1 MAATSKSHRRWREL
15 SETSRSPVHQTRR
28 RRPSMPETSARFTL
42 ITAARLLDGS
52 GAAPV
57 EQVGLLVENG
67 RVAKLGRAADVQP
80 PEGATVDRRDYG
92 DATILP
98 GLVDA
103 HTHLVAPGDGT
114 LGDDIAK
121 EDDDLLLLQA
131 AKNART
137 LLHSGVTTLREN
149 GAKGKVAF
157 SLREG
162 VRRQLAPGPR
172 MVICGRPIAIT
183 GGHMGYFGSEA
194 DGEVAVRAEV
204 RKLLREGADYIK
216 IVASGGSTRTSD
228 PNRASYTVP
237 ELAAMTD
244 EARRHGKLTAAH
256 CTSAQSV
263 QNCLDAG
270 VDMIIHCI
278 FSEPD
283 GTYHFRP
290 DLVERLVAAKAWVNP
305 TLYVMK
311 AGIER
316 QREAR
321 EREGRLTPEL
331 ETQLEAARRALDV
344 RVDAVRQM
352 SEAGVLM
359 TAGSDSPWGWYAP
372 GEFVH
377 EIHMLAQAG
386 LSFSN
391 AIVAGTAGAADSIGV
406 GAVAGRLL
414 PGRQADV
421 LVVRGNPTR
430 DITDLWKVLDVY
442 QAGRRVERGVA

>member
-1 MAATSKSHRRWREL
+1 
-15 SETSRSPVHQTRR
+15 
-28 RRPSMPETSARFTL
+28 MPEVAPRFTL
-42 ITAARLLDGS
+42 ITADRLIDGS
-52 GAAPV
+52 GAPPVPRGAILLEGDRIVSVGTEAEVRAPS
-57 EQVGLLVENG
+57 G
-67 RVAKLGRAADVQP
+67 AA
-80 PEGATVDRRDYG
+80 VDRQAYAG
-92 DATILP
+92 GTILP

-114 LGDDIAK
+114 LGDDIAR

-162 VRRQLAPGPR
+162 IRRRLAPGPR

-194 DGEVAVRAEV
+194 DGEIAVRAEV
-204 RKLLREGADYIK
+204 RKLIKEGADYIK
-216 IVASGGSTRTSD
+216 ILASGGSTRTSD
-228 PNRASYTVP
+228 PNRASYTVA

-256 CTSAQSV
+256 CTSAQSI

-278 FSEPD
+278 FTEPD
-283 GTYHFRP
+283 GTFRFRP
-290 DLVERLVAAKAWVNP
+290 DLVERLAAARAWVNP

-316 QREAR
+316 MREAR

-331 ETQLEAARRALDV
+331 VAQIERSRRALDV
-344 RVDAVRQM
+344 RVDAVRRM
-352 SEAGVLM
+352 SEAGVRM

-386 LSFSN
+386 LSYGD
-391 AIVAGTAGAADSIGV
+391 AVVAGTAGAADSIGV
-406 GAVAGRLL
+406 GGVSGRLL

-421 LVVRGNPTR
+421 LIVRGDPTR
-430 DITDLWKVLDVY
+430 EITALWDVLDVY
-442 QAGRRVERGVA
+442 QAGRRITRSVA

>member
-1 MAATSKSHRRWREL
+1 MAH
-15 SETSRSPVHQTRR
+15 P
-28 RRPSMPETSARFTL
+28 PARYTL
-42 ITAARLLDGS
+42 ITAARLLDGT

-57 EQVGLLVENG
+57 ERAAVLIDGE
-67 RVAKLGRAADVQP
+67 RVVALGRAAELRV
-80 PEGATVDRRDYG
+80 PEAGVERRDYG

-114 LGDDIAK
+114 LGDDVAR
-121 EDDDLLLLQA
+121 EDDDILLLQA

-162 VRRQLAPGPR
+162 IRRKLAPGPR
-172 MVICGRPIAIT
+172 MVICGRPITIT

-194 DGEVAVRAEV
+194 DGEAAVRAEV
-204 RKLLREGADYIK
+204 RKLLKEGADYIK

-244 EARRHGKLTAAH
+244 EAHRHGKLTAAH

-263 QNCLDAG
+263 QNCLDAD

-278 FSEPD
+278 FTEPD
-283 GTYHFRP
+283 GTYRFRP
-290 DLVERLVAAKAWVNP
+290 DLVERLARAKAWVNP
-305 TLYVMK
+305 TLYVQK

-316 QREAR
+316 RREAF
-321 EREGRLTPEL
+321 ERQGRLTPEL
-331 ETQLEAARRALDV
+331 VTELDAARRALDV
-344 RVDAVRQM
+344 KVDAVRRM
-352 SEAGVLM
+352 TEAGVRM

-386 LSFSN
+386 LSYGD
-391 AIVAGTAGAADSIGV
+391 AIVAGTAGAAASIGV
-406 GAVAGRLL
+406 GPLAGRLA
-414 PGRQADV
+414 PGRTADA
-421 LVVRGNPTR
+421 LIVRGDPTQ
-430 DITDLWKVLDVY
+430 DITALWDVLDVY
-442 QAGRRVERGVA
+442 QAGRRVERGVI

>member
-1 MAATSKSHRRWREL
+1 MT
-15 SETSRSPVHQTRR
+15 ETP
-28 RRPSMPETSARFTL
+28 ARFTL
-42 ITAARLLDGS
+42 ITAARLLDGT
-52 GAAPV
+52 GARPI
-57 EQVGLLVENG
+57 EQAALLVEG
-67 RVAKLGRAADVQP
+67 DRIVSLGRQADVRVTD
-80 PEGATVDRRDYG
+80 GASVDRREYAEG
-92 DATILP
+92 TILP

-114 LGDDIAK
+114 LGDDVAK
-121 EDDDLLLLQA
+121 EDDDILLLQA

-149 GAKGKVAF
+149 GAKGQVAF

-162 VRRQLAPGPR
+162 IRRQLAPGPR

-194 DGEVAVRAEV
+194 DGEAAVRAEV
-204 RKLLREGADYIK
+204 RKLLKEGADYIK

-228 PNRASYTVP
+228 PNRASYTVA
-237 ELAAMTD
+237 ELVAMTD
-244 EARRHGKLTAAH
+244 EAHRHGKLTAAH
-256 CTSAQSV
+256 CTSAQAV
-263 QNCLDAG
+263 QNCLDAD

-278 FSEPD
+278 FTEPD
-283 GTYHFRP
+283 GSYRFRP

-316 QREAR
+316 LREAR
-321 EREGRLTPEL
+321 EREGQLTPDLVAKL
-331 ETQLEAARRALDV
+331 EDSRRALDV
-344 RVDAVRQM
+344 RVDAVRRM
-352 SEAGVLM
+352 SEAGVRM

-386 LSFSN
+386 LSYAD

-406 GAVAGRLL
+406 GGLAGRLA
-414 PGRQADV
+414 PGRLAD
-421 LVVRGNPTR
+421 LMVVRGDPTR
-430 DITDLWKVLDVY
+430 EITALWDVLDVY
-442 QAGRRVERGVA
+442 QAGRRIERGVR

>member
-1 MAATSKSHRRWREL
+1 MTQ
-15 SETSRSPVHQTRR
+15 SP
-28 RRPSMPETSARFTL
+28 PRFTL

-57 EQVGLLVENG
+57 EQAALLIDG
-67 RVAKLGRAADVQP
+67 DRVAGLGRTSDVHVP
-80 PEGATVDRRDYG
+80 DGASVERRDYG
-92 DATILP
+92 VATIMP

-114 LGDDIAK
+114 LGDDVAK
-121 EDDDLLLLQA
+121 EDDDILLLQA

-157 SLREG
+157 SLKEG
-162 VRRQLAPGPR
+162 IRRQLAPGPR
-172 MVICGRPIAIT
+172 MVICGRPIAMT

-194 DGEVAVRAEV
+194 DGESAVRAEV
-204 RKLLREGADYIK
+204 RKLLKEGADYIK
-216 IVASGGSTRTSD
+216 IVASGGTTRTSD
-228 PNRASYTVP
+228 PNRASYTVA

-244 EARRHGKLTAAH
+244 EAHRHGKLTAAH

-263 QNCLDAG
+263 QNCLDAD

-283 GTYHFRP
+283 GTYRFRP
-290 DLVERLVAAKAWVNP
+290 DLVSRLASARAWVNP

-316 QREAR
+316 QREVR
-321 EREGRLTPEL
+321 EREGKLTPEL
-331 ETQLEAARRALDV
+331 VAQLDAARRALDV
-344 RVDAVRQM
+344 RVDAVRRM
-352 SEAGVLM
+352 SEAGVRM

-386 LSFSN
+386 LSYAD
-391 AIVAGTAGAADSIGV
+391 AIVAGTAGAAESIGV
-406 GAVAGRLL
+406 GPAAGRLAI
-414 PGRQADV
+414 GRQADA
-421 LVVRGNPTR
+421 LVVRGDPTR
-430 DITDLWKVLDVY
+430 EITALWDVLDIY
-442 QAGRRVERGVA
+442 QAGRRIERGVT

>member
-1 MAATSKSHRRWREL
+1 M
-15 SETSRSPVHQTRR
+15 
-28 RRPSMPETSARFTL
+28 SAPAPRYTL

-52 GAAPV
+52 GAAAV
-57 EQVGLLVENG
+57 EQAALLIDG
-67 RVAKLGRAADVQP
+67 DRVAALGRAADVHAP
-80 PEGATVDRRDYG
+80 TGAAVDRHDYG
-92 DATILP
+92 AATILP

-114 LGDDIAK
+114 LGDDVAK
-121 EDDDLLLLQA
+121 EDDDILLLQA

-162 VRRQLAPGPR
+162 IRRKLAPGPR
-172 MVICGRPIAIT
+172 MVICGRPITIT

-194 DGEVAVRAEV
+194 DGETAVRAEV
-204 RKLLREGADYIK
+204 RKLLKEGADYIK

-228 PNRASYTVP
+228 PNRASYTVA

-244 EARRHGKLTAAH
+244 EAHRHGKLTAAH

-263 QNCLDAG
+263 QNCLDAD

-278 FSEPD
+278 FNEPD
-283 GTYHFRP
+283 GTYRFRP
-290 DLVERLVAAKAWVNP
+290 DLVERLAKAKAWVNP
-305 TLYVMK
+305 TLYVQK

-331 ETQLEAARRALDV
+331 VTQLDAARRALDV
-344 RVDAVRQM
+344 KLDAVRRM
-352 SEAGVLM
+352 SEAGVRM

-386 LSFSN
+386 LSYSD
-391 AIVAGTAGAADSIGV
+391 AIVAGTAGAAVSIGV
-406 GAVAGRLL
+406 GPAAGRLA
-414 PGRQADV
+414 PGRTADA
-421 LVVRGNPTR
+421 LVVRGDPTR
-430 DITDLWKVLDVY
+430 EVTALWDVLDVY
-442 QAGRRVERGVA
+442 QAGRRVERGTA

>member
-1 MAATSKSHRRWREL
+1 
-15 SETSRSPVHQTRR
+15 
-28 RRPSMPETSARFTL
+28 MPEAAPRFTL
-42 ITAARLLDGS
+42 ITADRLIDGS
-52 GAAPV
+52 GAPPV
-57 EQVGLLVENG
+57 PRGAILLEGDRIVSVGTEAEV
-67 RVAKLGRAADVQP
+67 RATS
-80 PEGATVDRRDYG
+80 GAAVDRQAYAG
-92 DATILP
+92 GTILP

-114 LGDDIAK
+114 LGDDIAR

-162 VRRQLAPGPR
+162 IRRRLAPGPR

-194 DGEVAVRAEV
+194 DGEIAVRAEV
-204 RKLLREGADYIK
+204 RKLIKEGADYIK

-228 PNRASYTVP
+228 PNRASYTVA

-256 CTSAQSV
+256 CTSAQSI

-278 FSEPD
+278 FTEPD
-283 GTYHFRP
+283 GTFRFRP
-290 DLVERLVAAKAWVNP
+290 DLVERLAAARAWVNP

-316 QREAR
+316 MREAR

-331 ETQLEAARRALDV
+331 VAQIERSRRALDV
-344 RVDAVRQM
+344 RVDAVRRM
-352 SEAGVLM
+352 SEAGVRM

-386 LSFSN
+386 LSYGD
-391 AIVAGTAGAADSIGV
+391 AVVAGTAGAADSIGV
-406 GAVAGRLL
+406 GGVSGRLL

-421 LVVRGNPTR
+421 LIVRGDPTR
-430 DITDLWKVLDVY
+430 EITALWDVLDVY
-442 QAGRRVERGVA
+442 QAGRRIARSVA

>member
-1 MAATSKSHRRWREL
+1 
-15 SETSRSPVHQTRR
+15 
-28 RRPSMPETSARFTL
+28 MPESAARFTL
-42 ITAARLLDGS
+42 ITAARLLDGTGS
-52 GAAPV
+52 APAEQAA
-57 EQVGLLVENG
+57 LLVENG
-67 RVAKLGRAADVQP
+67 RVVKLGRAADVRA
-80 PEGATVDRRDYG
+80 PEGASVDRKDYG

-121 EDDDLLLLQA
+121 EDDDFLLLQA

-194 DGEVAVRAEV
+194 NGEVAVRAEV
-204 RKLLREGADYIK
+204 RTLLKEGADYIK

-228 PNRASYTVP
+228 PNRASYTVA

-256 CTSAQSV
+256 CTSAQSI

-278 FSEPD
+278 FTEPD

-331 ETQLEAARRALDV
+331 EAQFEAARRALDV

-386 LSFSN
+386 LSYSE

-414 PGRQADV
+414 PGRSADV
-421 LVVRGNPTR
+421 LVVRGDPTR
-430 DITDLWKVLDVY
+430 DITTLWNILDVY
-442 QAGRRVERGVA
+442 QSGHRVARE

>member
-1 MAATSKSHRRWREL
+1 M
-15 SETSRSPVHQTRR
+15 
-28 RRPSMPETSARFTL
+28 
-42 ITAARLLDGS
+42 
-52 GAAPV
+52 
-57 EQVGLLVENG
+57 
-67 RVAKLGRAADVQP
+67 
-80 PEGATVDRRDYG
+80 
-92 DATILP
+92 
-98 GLVDA
+98 
-103 HTHLVAPGDGT
+103 
-114 LGDDIAK
+114 
-121 EDDDLLLLQA
+121 
-131 AKNART
+131 
-137 LLHSGVTTLREN
+137 TTLREN

-162 VRRQLAPGPR
+162 VRRQLTPGPR

-194 DGEVAVRAEV
+194 NGEVAVRAEV
-204 RKLLREGADYIK
+204 RKLLKEGADYIK

-228 PNRASYTVP
+228 PNRASYTVA

-256 CTSAQSV
+256 CTSGQSI

-278 FSEPD
+278 FTEPD

-331 ETQLEAARRALDV
+331 EAQFEAARRALDV

-372 GEFVH
+372 RRIRPRDPH
-377 EIHMLAQAG
+377 A
-386 LSFSN
+386 
-391 AIVAGTAGAADSIGV
+391 
-406 GAVAGRLL
+406 R
-414 PGRQADV
+414 PGRAV
-421 LVVRGNPTR
+421 PTR
-430 DITDLWKVLDVY
+430 RRSWPVPRAPPIRSAWAPWP
-442 QAGRRVERGVA
+442 AGSFPAAPPTCWSCAAIPPATSPHCGTLSTSTSQVIA

>member
-1 MAATSKSHRRWREL
+1 MTEART
-15 SETSRSPVHQTRR
+15 
-28 RRPSMPETSARFTL
+28 RFTIL
-42 ITAARLLDGS
+42 TADRLLDGS
-52 GAAPV
+52 DVAARSPAALLFEDGRIVRIGAPADIHAP
-57 EQVGLLVENG
+57 
-67 RVAKLGRAADVQP
+67 A
-80 PEGATVDRRDYG
+80 GAEARRFDYG

-114 LGDDIAK
+114 LGDDIAR

-162 VRRQLAPGPR
+162 IRRELAPGPR
-172 MVICGRPIAIT
+172 MVICGRPIAMT

-204 RKLLREGADYIK
+204 RKLLKEGADYIK
-216 IVASGGSTRTSD
+216 ISATGGSTRSSN
-228 PNRASYTVP
+228 PNRASYTVA
-237 ELAAMTD
+237 ELVAITD
-244 EARRHGKLTAAH
+244 EARRHDKLTAAH
-256 CTSAQSV
+256 CTSAQGV

-278 FSEPD
+278 FNEPD
-283 GTYHFRP
+283 GSYRYRP
-290 DLVERLVAAKAWVNP
+290 ELVERLVAARAWVNP
-305 TLYVMK
+305 TLYVQK
-311 AGIER
+311 AGIDR
-316 QREAR
+316 QREVR
-321 EREGRLTPEL
+321 EAQGRLTPEL
-331 ETQLEAARRALDV
+331 SAELDLARRALDV
-344 RVDAVRQM
+344 KVAAVGRM
-352 SEAGVLM
+352 IEAGVRM

-377 EIHMLAQAG
+377 EIDMLAQAG
-386 LSFSN
+386 LSHGD

-406 GAVAGRLL
+406 GHVAGRLA
-414 PGRQADV
+414 PDRPADV
-421 LVVRGNPTR
+421 LVVRGDPTR
-430 DITDLWKVLDVY
+430 EITALWKVLDVF
-442 QAGRRVERGVA
+442 QAGRRIERHVA

>member
-1 MAATSKSHRRWREL
+1 MTQ
-15 SETSRSPVHQTRR
+15 P
-28 RRPSMPETSARFTL
+28 SARFTL
-42 ITAARLLDGS
+42 ITAARLLDGT
-52 GAAPV
+52 GAAAV
-57 EQVGLLVENG
+57 EQAALLIDG
-67 RVAKLGRAADVQP
+67 DRVADLGRASDVHVAD
-80 PEGATVDRRDYG
+80 GASVERRDYG
-92 DATILP
+92 AATILP

-114 LGDDIAK
+114 LGDDVAR
-121 EDDDLLLLQA
+121 EDDDILLLQA

-194 DGEVAVRAEV
+194 DGEAAVRAEV
-204 RKLLREGADYIK
+204 RKLLKEGADYIK

-228 PNRASYTVP
+228 PNRASYTVA

-244 EARRHGKLTAAH
+244 EAHRHGKLTAAH
-256 CTSAQSV
+256 CTCAQSV
-263 QNCLDAG
+263 QNCLDAD

-278 FSEPD
+278 FNEPD
-283 GTYHFRP
+283 GTYRFRP
-290 DLVERLVAAKAWVNP
+290 DLVARLAAARAWVNP

-316 QREAR
+316 QREVR

-331 ETQLEAARRALDV
+331 TAQLDAARHALDV
-344 RVDAVRQM
+344 RVDAVRRM
-352 SEAGVLM
+352 SEAGVRM

-386 LSFSN
+386 LSY
-391 AIVAGTAGAADSIGV
+391 ADAVVAGTAGAAESIGV
-406 GAVAGRLL
+406 GTLAGRLAR
-414 PGRQADV
+414 GRPADA
-421 LVVRGNPTR
+421 LVVRGDPTR
-430 DITDLWKVLDVY
+430 DITAL
-442 QAGRRVERGVA
+442 

>member
-1 MAATSKSHRRWREL
+1 MAPP
-15 SETSRSPVHQTRR
+15 SPRY
-28 RRPSMPETSARFTL
+28 TL
-42 ITAARLLDGS
+42 LTAARLLDGS
-52 GAAPV
+52 GGAAV
-57 EQVGLLVENG
+57 DQAALLIDG
-67 RVAKLGRAADVQP
+67 DRVAGLGRAADVHAP
-80 PEGATVDRRDYG
+80 DGATVERRDYG
-92 DATILP
+92 AATILP

-121 EDDDLLLLQA
+121 EDDDILLLQA

-162 VRRQLAPGPR
+162 IRRRLAPGPR
-172 MVICGRPIAIT
+172 MVVCGRPITIT

-194 DGEVAVRAEV
+194 DGETAVRAEV
-204 RKLLREGADYIK
+204 RTLLKEGADYIK

-228 PNRASYTVP
+228 PNRASYTVA

-244 EARRHGKLTAAH
+244 EAHRHGKLTAAH
-256 CTSAQSV
+256 CTSALSV
-263 QNCLDAG
+263 QNCLDAD

-278 FSEPD
+278 FAEPD
-283 GTYHFRP
+283 GTYRFRP
-290 DLVERLVAAKAWVNP
+290 DLVERLATAKAWVNP
-305 TLYVMK
+305 TLYVQK
-311 AGIER
+311 AAIER
-316 QREAR
+316 QRAAR

-331 ETQLEAARRALDV
+331 VAQLDDARRALDLK
-344 RVDAVRQM
+344 VDAVRRM
-352 SEAGVLM
+352 SEAGVRM

-386 LSFSN
+386 LSYSD
-391 AIVAGTAGAADSIGV
+391 AIVAGTADAAESIGV
-406 GAVAGRLL
+406 GPAAGRLAK
-414 PGRQADV
+414 GRLADA
-421 LVVRGNPTR
+421 LVVRGDPTKE
-430 DITDLWKVLDVY
+430 ITALWNVLDVY
-442 QAGRRVERGVA
+442 QAGRRVERGVL

>member
-1 MAATSKSHRRWREL
+1 
-15 SETSRSPVHQTRR
+15 
-28 RRPSMPETSARFTL
+28 MPESAARFTL
-42 ITAARLLDGS
+42 ITAARLLDGTGS
-52 GAAPV
+52 APAEQAA
-57 EQVGLLVENG
+57 LLVENG
-67 RVAKLGRAADVQP
+67 RVVKLGRAADVRA
-80 PEGATVDRRDYG
+80 PEGASVDRKDYG

-121 EDDDLLLLQA
+121 EDDDFLLLQA

-162 VRRQLAPGPR
+162 VRRRLAPGPR

-194 DGEVAVRAEV
+194 NGEVAVRAEV
-204 RKLLREGADYIK
+204 RKLLKEGADYIK

-256 CTSAQSV
+256 CTSAQSI
-263 QNCLDAG
+263 QNCLEAG

-278 FSEPD
+278 FTEPD
-283 GTYHFRP
+283 GTYRFRP

-321 EREGRLTPEL
+321 AREGRLTPEL
-331 ETQLEAARRALDV
+331 ETQFEASRRSLDV

-386 LSFSN
+386 LSYSD
-391 AIVAGTAGAADSIGV
+391 AIVAGTAGAADSIGA
-406 GAVAGRLL
+406 GAVAGRLVA
-414 PGRQADV
+414 GRPADV
-421 LVVRGNPTR
+421 LVVRGDPTR
-430 DITDLWKVLDVY
+430 EITALWNILDVY
-442 QAGRRVERGVA
+442 QSGHRVARE

>member
-1 MAATSKSHRRWREL
+1 MPTP
-15 SETSRSPVHQTRR
+15 SP
-28 RRPSMPETSARFTL
+28 RFTL
-42 ITAARLLDGS
+42 ITAARLLDGA
-52 GAAPV
+52 GARPI
-57 EQVGLLVENG
+57 EQAALLVEG
-67 RVAKLGRAADVQP
+67 DRIVSLGRQADVRVTD
-80 PEGATVDRRDYG
+80 GASVDRREYAEG
-92 DATILP
+92 TILP

-114 LGDDIAK
+114 LGDDVAK
-121 EDDDLLLLQA
+121 EDDDILLLQA

-149 GAKGKVAF
+149 GAKGQVAF

-162 VRRQLAPGPR
+162 IRRQLAPGPR

-194 DGEVAVRAEV
+194 DGEAAVRAEV
-204 RKLLREGADYIK
+204 RKLLKEGADYIK

-228 PNRASYTVP
+228 PNRASYTVA
-237 ELAAMTD
+237 ELVAMTD
-244 EARRHGKLTAAH
+244 EAHRHGKLTAAH
-256 CTSAQSV
+256 CTSAQAV
-263 QNCLDAG
+263 QNCLDAD

-278 FSEPD
+278 FTEPD
-283 GTYHFRP
+283 GTYRFRP

-316 QREAR
+316 LREAR
-321 EREGRLTPEL
+321 EREGQLTPDLVAKL
-331 ETQLEAARRALDV
+331 EDSRRALDV
-344 RVDAVRQM
+344 RVDAVRRM
-352 SEAGVLM
+352 SEAGVRM

-386 LSFSN
+386 LSYSD

-406 GAVAGRLL
+406 GGLAGRLA
-414 PGRQADV
+414 PGRLADFMI
-421 LVVRGNPTR
+421 VRGDPTR
-430 DITDLWKVLDVY
+430 EITALWDVLDVY
-442 QAGRRVERGVA
+442 QAGRRIERGVP

>member
-1 MAATSKSHRRWREL
+1 MAEPA
-15 SETSRSPVHQTRR
+15 
-28 RRPSMPETSARFTL
+28 ARFTL
-42 ITAARLLDGS
+42 ISAARLLDGR
-52 GAAPV
+52 GGPPIGPAA
-57 EQVGLLVENG
+57 LLIEG
-67 RVAKLGRAADVQP
+67 ERVADLGRAADVHP
-80 PEGATVDRRDYG
+80 AAGASVERRDYG
-92 DATILP
+92 AATILP

-121 EDDDLLLLQA
+121 EDDDILLLQA

-162 VRRQLAPGPR
+162 IRRRLAPGPR

-194 DGEVAVRAEV
+194 DGEAAVRAEV
-204 RKLLREGADYIK
+204 RKLLKEGADYIK

-228 PNRASYTVP
+228 PNRASYTVA

-244 EARRHGKLTAAH
+244 EAHRHGKLTAAH
-256 CTSAQSV
+256 CTSALSV
-263 QNCLDAG
+263 QNCLDAD

-278 FSEPD
+278 FNEPD
-283 GTYHFRP
+283 GSYRYRP
-290 DLVERLVAAKAWVNP
+290 DLVERLARAGAWVNP
-305 TLYVMK
+305 TLYVQK

-316 QREAR
+316 QRETR
-321 EREGRLTPEL
+321 RQEGRLTPEL
-331 ETQLEAARRALDV
+331 IAQLDEASRALDV
-344 RVDAVRQM
+344 KIDAVQRM
-352 SEAGVLM
+352 SEAGVRM

-386 LSFSN
+386 LSCAD
-391 AIVAGTAGAADSIGV
+391 AIVAGTAGAATSIGV
-406 GAVAGRLL
+406 GPMAGLL
-414 PGRQADV
+414 ARGRTADA
-421 LVVRGNPTR
+421 LVVRGDPTTE
-430 DITDLWKVLDVY
+430 ITALWDVLDVY
-442 QAGRRVERGVA
+442 QAGRRVERDVV

>member
-1 MAATSKSHRRWREL
+1 MPISVLVALDGPLTTRPGDATLAAHMAGP
-15 SETSRSPVHQTRR
+15 PV
-28 RRPSMPETSARFTL
+28 RFAL
-42 ITAARLLDGS
+42 ITAARLFDGS
-52 GAAPV
+52 GARPV
-57 EQVGLLVENG
+57 ERAALVIEGDRIVAVG
-67 RVAKLGRAADVQP
+67 AAADVSVP
-80 PEGATVDRRDYG
+80 DTSVERRDYG

-114 LGDDIAK
+114 LGDDVAK
-121 EDDDLLLLQA
+121 EDDDILLLQA

-149 GAKGKVAF
+149 GAKGRVAF

-162 VRRQLAPGPR
+162 IRRQLAPGPR
-172 MVICGRPIAIT
+172 MVICGRPITIT

-194 DGEVAVRAEV
+194 DGEAAVRAEV
-204 RKLLREGADYIK
+204 RKLLKEGADYIK

-228 PNRASYTVP
+228 PNRASYTVA

-244 EARRHGKLTAAH
+244 EAHRHGKLTAAH
-256 CTSAQSV
+256 CTCAASIE
-263 QNCLDAG
+263 NCLDAG

-278 FSEPD
+278 FNEPD
-283 GTYHFRP
+283 GTYRYRA
-290 DLVERLVAAKAWVNP
+290 DLVERLARAKAWVNP
-305 TLYVMK
+305 TLYVQH

-316 QREAR
+316 QRATR

-331 ETQLEAARRALDV
+331 VAELDLARRALDV
-344 RVDAVRQM
+344 KIDAVRRM
-352 SEAGVLM
+352 SEAGVRM

-386 LSFSN
+386 LSYSD
-391 AIVAGTAGAADSIGV
+391 AIVAGTAGAAESIAV
-406 GAVAGRLL
+406 GAGAGRLAA
-414 PGRQADV
+414 GRLADV
-421 LVVRGNPTR
+421 LVVRGDPTR
-430 DITDLWKVLDVY
+430 EITALWDVLDVY
-442 QAGRRVERGVA
+442 QAGRRIQRGS

>member
-1 MAATSKSHRRWREL
+1 MAEPA
-15 SETSRSPVHQTRR
+15 
-28 RRPSMPETSARFTL
+28 ARFTL
-42 ITAARLLDGS
+42 ISAARLLDGR
-52 GAAPV
+52 GGLPVGPAA
-57 EQVGLLVENG
+57 LLIEG
-67 RVAKLGRAADVQP
+67 ERVADLGRAADVHP
-80 PEGATVDRRDYG
+80 PAGASVERRDYG
-92 DATILP
+92 AATILP

-114 LGDDIAK
+114 LGDDITR
-121 EDDDLLLLQA
+121 EDDDILLLQA

-162 VRRQLAPGPR
+162 IRRRLAPGPR

-194 DGEVAVRAEV
+194 DGEAAVRAEV
-204 RKLLREGADYIK
+204 RKLLKEGADYIK

-228 PNRASYTVP
+228 PNRASYTVA

-244 EARRHGKLTAAH
+244 EAHRHGRLTAAH
-256 CTSAQSV
+256 CTSALSV
-263 QNCLDAG
+263 QNCLDAD

-278 FSEPD
+278 FNEPD
-283 GTYHFRP
+283 GSYRYRP
-290 DLVERLVAAKAWVNP
+290 DLVERLAKAGAWVNP
-305 TLYVMK
+305 TLYVQK

-316 QREAR
+316 QRETR
-321 EREGRLTPEL
+321 RQEGRLTPAL
-331 ETQLEAARRALDV
+331 IAQLDEASRALDV
-344 RVDAVRQM
+344 KVDAVRRM
-352 SEAGVLM
+352 SEAGVRM

-386 LSFSN
+386 LSYAD
-391 AIVAGTAGAADSIGV
+391 AIVAGTAGAATSIGV
-406 GAVAGRLL
+406 GPMAGLL
-414 PGRQADV
+414 ARGRTADA
-421 LVVRGNPTR
+421 LVVRGDPTAE
-430 DITDLWKVLDVY
+430 ITALWDVLDVY
-442 QAGRRVERGVA
+442 QAGRRVERGVV

>member
-1 MAATSKSHRRWREL
+1 MAPP
-15 SETSRSPVHQTRR
+15 SPRY
-28 RRPSMPETSARFTL
+28 TL
-42 ITAARLLDGS
+42 LTAARLLDGS
-52 GAAPV
+52 GGAAV
-57 EQVGLLVENG
+57 DQAALLIDG
-67 RVAKLGRAADVQP
+67 DRVAGLGRAADVHAP
-80 PEGATVDRRDYG
+80 DGATVERRDYG
-92 DATILP
+92 AATILP

-121 EDDDLLLLQA
+121 EDDDILLLQA

-162 VRRQLAPGPR
+162 IRRRLAPGPR
-172 MVICGRPIAIT
+172 MVVCGRPITIT

-194 DGEVAVRAEV
+194 DGETAVRAEV
-204 RKLLREGADYIK
+204 RTLLKEGADYIK

-228 PNRASYTVP
+228 PNRASYTVA

-244 EARRHGKLTAAH
+244 EAHRHGKLTAAH
-256 CTSAQSV
+256 CTSALSV
-263 QNCLDAG
+263 QNCLDAD

-278 FSEPD
+278 FAEPD
-283 GTYHFRP
+283 GTYRFRP
-290 DLVERLVAAKAWVNP
+290 DLVERLATAKAWVNP
-305 TLYVMK
+305 TLYVQK
-311 AGIER
+311 AAIER
-316 QREAR
+316 QRAAR

-331 ETQLEAARRALDV
+331 VAQLDDARRALDLK
-344 RVDAVRQM
+344 VDAVRRM
-352 SEAGVLM
+352 SEAGVRM

-386 LSFSN
+386 LSYSD
-391 AIVAGTAGAADSIGV
+391 AIVAGTADAAESIGV
-406 GAVAGRLL
+406 GPAAGRLAK
-414 PGRQADV
+414 GRLADA
-421 LVVRGNPTR
+421 LVVRGDPTKE
-430 DITDLWKVLDVY
+430 ITALWNVLDVY
-442 QAGRRVERGVA
+442 QAGRRVERVAV

>member
-1 MAATSKSHRRWREL
+1 MTE
-15 SETSRSPVHQTRR
+15 SP
-28 RRPSMPETSARFTL
+28 PRFTL
-42 ITAARLLDGS
+42 LAAARLLDGT
-52 GAAPV
+52 GAPPIA
-57 EQVGLLVENG
+57 QAALLVENG
-67 RVAKLGRAADVQP
+67 RVVKMGRAAEVRALD
-80 PEGATVDRRDYG
+80 GAAVDRRDYG
-92 DATILP
+92 EATILP

-114 LGDDIAK
+114 LGDDVAK
-121 EDDDLLLLQA
+121 EDDDILLLQA
-131 AKNART
+131 AQNART

-162 VRRQLAPGPR
+162 IRRRLAPGPR
-172 MVICGRPIAIT
+172 MVICGRPIAMT

-194 DGEVAVRAEV
+194 DGEAAVRAEV
-204 RKLLREGADYIK
+204 RKLLKEGADYIK

-228 PNRASYTVP
+228 PNRATYTVP

-278 FSEPD
+278 FTEPD

-305 TLYVMK
+305 TLYVTK

-331 ETQLEAARRALDV
+331 EAQFEAGRRALDV

-386 LSFSN
+386 LSYSE

-406 GAVAGRLL
+406 GAGAGQLL

-421 LVVRGNPTR
+421 LVVRGDPTR
-430 DITDLWKVLDVY
+430 EITDLWNVLDVY
-442 QAGRRVERGVA
+442 QVGVRIERGVA

>member
-1 MAATSKSHRRWREL
+1 MPTP
-15 SETSRSPVHQTRR
+15 SP
-28 RRPSMPETSARFTL
+28 RFTL

-52 GAAPV
+52 DGAGV
-57 EQVGLLVENG
+57 EHAALLIEG
-67 RVAKLGRAADVQP
+67 DRIAGLGRASDVRVP
-80 PEGATVDRRDYG
+80 DGASVERRDYG
-92 DATILP
+92 AATILP

-114 LGDDIAK
+114 LGDDVAR
-121 EDDDLLLLQA
+121 EDDDILLLQA

-149 GAKGKVAF
+149 GAKGKVAV

-162 VRRQLAPGPR
+162 IRRKLAPGPR

-194 DGEVAVRAEV
+194 DGESAVRAEV
-204 RKLLREGADYIK
+204 RKLLKEGADYIK

-228 PNRASYTVP
+228 PNRASYTAA

-244 EARRHGKLTAAH
+244 EAHRHGRLTAAH
-256 CTSAQSV
+256 CTCAEAV

-278 FSEPD
+278 FTEAD
-283 GTYHFRP
+283 GTYRFRP
-290 DLVERLVAAKAWVNP
+290 DLVERLVAARAWVNP

-316 QREAR
+316 QREVR

-331 ETQLEAARRALDV
+331 VATLDAARRALDV
-344 RVDAVRQM
+344 RVDAVRRM
-352 SEAGVLM
+352 SEAGVRM

-386 LSFSN
+386 LSYPA
-391 AIVAGTAGAADSIGV
+391 AIVAGTAGAADSIGA
-406 GAVAGRLL
+406 GAVAGRLA
-414 PGRQADV
+414 PGRAADV
-421 LVVRGNPTR
+421 LVVRGDPAR
-430 DITDLWKVLDVY
+430 EITALWDVLDVY
-442 QAGRRVERGVA
+442 QSGRRVERSVL